1 MDRFHKA
8 FEMAVKA
15 HKGQIRKLTGS
26 PVIVHPLAVMGILRN
41 YDIKDE
47 DILIAAVL
55 HDVVEDSPTEL
66 KEIKKEFGERVAD
79 LVDQV
84 SKKPDKTYPIRD
96 EGGVVLKMADLIHNG
111 LCMPKDNEKKINNYI
126 KRTDLMI
133 KNYSALMEKYPK
145 ILDHLKKV
153 LKKVKT
159 LK

>member
-15 HKGQIRKLTGS
+15 HENQIRELTGS

-41 YDIKDE
+41 FGIKDE

-55 HDVVEDSPTEL
+55 HDVVEDSSITLE
-66 KEIKKEFGERVAD
+66 EVKKEFGDRVAD

-84 SKKPDKTYPIRD
+84 SKKQDKTYPTRD
-96 EGGVVLKMADLIHNG
+96 ESGVVLKMADLIHNG

-126 KRTDLMI
+126 RRVDLII
-133 KNYSALMEKYPK
+133 KNYPQLMNSYPEIFKY
-145 ILDHLKKV
+145 LKKI
-153 LKKVKT
+153 LKKVKA
-159 LK
+159 LR